1 MFCTERKNGFR
12 PGLKAQFT
20 VVALVMVFI
29 MLLMFAKFYPI
40 MEEYIEDLVG
50 EVDELTA
57 TLIALIPFL
66 IAAAI
71 IMSITWYIIPK
82 RQ

>member
-1 MFCTERKNGFR
+1 MFCSEKKDGFR
-12 PGLKAQFT
+12 PGMKAQFT

-29 MLLMFAKFYPI
+29 MLLMFAKFYPT
-40 MEEYIEDLVG
+40 MKTYIDDLVG
-50 EVDELTA
+50 QTDELTA
-57 TLIALIPFL
+57 TLVSLIPFL

-71 IMSITWYIIPK
+71 IMSVTWYIIPK

>member
-1 MFCTERKNGFR
+1 MFCSEKKDGFR
-12 PGLKAQFT
+12 PGIKAQFT

-29 MLLMFAKFYPI
+29 MLLMFAKFYPT
-40 MEEYIEDLVG
+40 MKTYIDDLVG
-50 EVDELTA
+50 QTDELTA
-57 TLIALIPFL
+57 TLVSLIPFL

-71 IMSITWYIIPK
+71 IMSVTWYIIPK